1 MNERL
6 FVFFVT
12 RDMNERSYPER
23 GRMADPLS
31 TKGDQARAEILE
43 AARRLFV
50 SQGYHG
56 TSMRAIAREAG
67 GRAVAGLYNHF
78 PTKEAIFR
86 ALIEERNPYDDLFAV
101 LEAALA
107 DARTA
112 PDFIR
117 AALRQM
123 LEIMPRHYDFLQLA
137 QIDLREF
144 GGQFVGAV
152 LERTAFPRALAL
164 VQRVQALPGLK
175 PVDSVVWLRLLAS
188 LVIGFMVTDQI
199 AASFSIFGQYT
210 HEEWAAQFANLLIQ
224 GVGDPGATR

>member
-1 MNERL
+1 
-6 FVFFVT
+6 
-12 RDMNERSYPER
+12 
-23 GRMADPLS
+23 MADPLA

-67 GRAVAGLYNHF
+67 DRAVAGLYNHF
-78 PTKEAIFR
+78 PTKEAIFK
-86 ALIEERNPYDDLFAV
+86 ALIEERNPYDDLFAA
-101 LEAALA
+101 LETALE

-117 AALRQM
+117 AALRSA
-123 LEIMPRHYDFLQLA
+123 LGIMPRHYDFIQLA

-144 GGQFVGAV
+144 GGQTIGEV
-152 LERTAFPRALAL
+152 LESGVIPHAMSL
-164 VQRVQALPGLK
+164 VQQVQALPGLK
-175 PVDSVVWLRLLAS
+175 PIDGLVWLRMMAS

-199 AASFSIFGQYT
+199 VLIAGFERYS
-210 HEEWAAQFANLLIQ
+210 HEEWAEQFAELLIH
-224 GVGDPGATR
+224 GVSAPGAVR